1 MQLLYCAR
9 GRTDAT
15 LPLDATWYA
24 HHHFAHH
31 HYSRQHGLP
40 PLALALAL
48 AVALARPRTRTRS
61 TYQHGVLPAPTVRRG
76 GSGAVE
82 VRGCG
87 VP

>member
-1 MQLLYCAR
+1 MPRCR
-9 GRTDAT
+9 STPHGTPTTT
-15 LPLDATWYA
+15 LPTITIPANTASPL
-24 HHHFAHH
+24 
-31 HYSRQHGLP
+31 G
-40 PLALALAL
+40 LALAV